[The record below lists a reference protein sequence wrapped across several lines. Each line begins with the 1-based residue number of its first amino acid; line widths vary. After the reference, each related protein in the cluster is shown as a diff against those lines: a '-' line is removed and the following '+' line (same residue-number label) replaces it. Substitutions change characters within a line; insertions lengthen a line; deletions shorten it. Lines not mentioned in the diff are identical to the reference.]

1 MRDFIKDLEKEFG
14 ADILEKREGLNV
26 IKTGSLALDLSIGV
40 GGIPKAKFSEIYGPE
55 ASGKTTLGFELC
67 KSSINSGSSVLY
79 IDSENALDFDYMQEI
94 IGMEF
99 DEKDSTVMTSKN
111 NGKNIIAVQPETGEN
126 SLNILE
132 SGLISGEFGLII
144 LDSVGALAPKREMEK
159 DLEKATVAETP
170 RLLSKFFRRSAY
182 FVRRNDVAVVFLN
195 QVRDKVGSYVGG
207 YESPGGHAIKH
218 YCAVRIQLGKGAAI
232 KQGDENI
239 GVLTPFTVKKNKV
252 APPFRSST
260 FPIIYGKGIDYVRD
274 AVEFAKFLGVIKL
287 RGSHYIFN
295 DEHIAQGLNNV
306 VDTLTNDTKTLDR
319 IVEVCY
325 NSVIGNNRGKE
336 KENEIEEIES

>member
-14 ADILEKREGLNV
+14 KDILEKRDGLNV

-40 GGIPKAKFSEIYGPE
+40 GGIPKSKFSEIYGPE
-55 ASGKTTLGFELC
+55 SSGKTTLGFSLC
-67 KSSINSGSSVLY
+67 KSSITDGGNVLY
-79 IDSENALDFDYMQEI
+79 IDSENALDFDYMQEVI
-94 IGMEF
+94 DIDF
-99 DEKDSTVMTSKN
+99 DKVDSTVMTNKE
-111 NGKNIIAVQPETGEN
+111 NGANILTVQPETGEN
-126 SLNILE
+126 ALNILE
-132 SGLISGEFGLII
+132 SGLISGEFNLII

-218 YCAVRIQLGKGAAI
+218 YCAVRIQLGKGQAI
-232 KQGDENI
+232 KQEGESV

-252 APPFRSST
+252 APPFRAST
-260 FPIIYGKGIDYVRD
+260 FPIIYGKGIDSVRD
-274 AVEFAKFLGVIKL
+274 TVEFAKFLGVIKL

-295 DEHIAQGLNNV
+295 DEHIAQGMNNV
-306 VDTLTNDTKTLDR
+306 VATLTNDTDTLDK

-325 NSVIGNNRGKE
+325 NSVIGKNKGKE
-336 KENEIEEIES
+336 QENETK